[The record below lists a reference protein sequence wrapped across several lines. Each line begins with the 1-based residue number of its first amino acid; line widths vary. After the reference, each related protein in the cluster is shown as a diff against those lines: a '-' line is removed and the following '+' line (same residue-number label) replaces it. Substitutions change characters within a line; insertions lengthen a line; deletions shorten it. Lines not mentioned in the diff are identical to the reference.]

1 MGGLF
6 KLYLEPPDVA
16 ERVFVELEV
25 ERLGEHLGR
34 TSHKR
39 EGRSLSLLGNDSV
52 FSLYLLI
59 SRLYFLCVDSLEKR
73 EEGEVADSGITVD

>member
-34 TSHKR
+34 PSLKR
-39 EGRSLSLLGNDSV
+39 EGRFLSFPCDDSV

-59 SRLYFLCVDSLEKR
+59 SRLYFVGVDSLEER
-73 EEGEVADSGITVD
+73 EEGEVADSGVTMH

>member
-6 KLYLEPPDVA
+6 KLDLEPLDVS
-16 ERVFVELEV
+16 ERVLVKLEV

-34 TSHKR
+34 PCLKR
-39 EGRSLSLLGNDSV
+39 EGRFLGLLGDDSV

-59 SRLYFLCVDSLEKR
+59 SRLYFVGVDSLEER
-73 EEGEVADSGITVD
+73 EEGEVPDSGITVD

>member
-6 KLYLEPPDVA
+6 KLDLEPPDVS

-34 TSHKR
+34 PSFKG
-39 EGRSLSLLGNDSV
+39 ERSFPS
-52 FSLYLLI
+52 FP
-59 SRLYFLCVDSLEKR
+59 
-73 EEGEVADSGITVD
+73 